1 MIRYAIAVALVAIA
15 ATAAA
20 DPAPRLSV
28 KAIAPAKGDADGGT
42 YCRITGSRFIAD
54 GPRSAKVYFGSRQ
67 GTIVR
72 FASDTELIVEAPG
85 GSAGATVDVLVIF
98 EPGGELKL
106 PHAFTFAAHDE
117 PRAITPRA
125 QLPKVIQA
133 LLPKHGIYAAGGGL
147 TSTPWRVVVDADAA
161 MVHAGTSAKSNAPS
175 YGPLDKQAS
184 LPIARADLAS
194 VMALGEAAW
203 REPPP
208 STPPSPTADYD
219 EILIV
224 VDGDDAFYLEG
235 FGPIRRDA
243 ASAVI
248 KAVRAAGKL

>member
-1 MIRYAIAVALVAIA
+1 MIRYAIVVALVA
-15 ATAAA
+15 TAAAGA

-28 KAIAPAKGDADGGT
+28 KAIEPATGDVDGGT

-98 EPGGELKL
+98 EPGGELKM
-106 PHAFTFAAHDE
+106 PHAFTFAARDE

-125 QLPKVIQA
+125 KLPSVIQP

-147 TSTPWRVVVDADAA
+147 TSTRWRVVVDADAA
-161 MVHAGTSAKSNAPS
+161 TVHAGTSAKSNAPS
-175 YGPLDKQAS
+175 YGALDKQS
-184 LPIARADLAS
+184 TLRIARADLAS
-194 VMALGEAAW
+194 LMTLAEAAW

-208 STPPSPTADYD
+208 SAPPSPTADYD

-224 VDGDDAFYLEG
+224 VDGDDAFYLDG

-243 ASAVI
+243 GAAVI
-248 KAVRAAGKL
+248 KAVRASGKL

>member
-1 MIRYAIAVALVAIA
+1 MIRYAVVVALVA
-15 ATAAA
+15 TAAGA
-20 DPAPRLSV
+20 DPAPRLAV
-28 KAIAPAKGDADGGT
+28 KAIEPAKGDPDGGT

-54 GPRSAKVYFGSRQ
+54 GPRSAKVYFGTRQ

-85 GSAGATVDVLVIF
+85 GSAGSTVDVSVTF
-98 EPGGELKL
+98 EPGGELKM
-106 PHAFTFAAHDE
+106 PHAFTFAAHEE

-125 QLPKVIQA
+125 QLPKAIQP

-147 TSTPWRVVVDADAA
+147 MSSPWRVVVDADAA
-161 MVHAGTSAKSNAPS
+161 VVRAGTSAKSNAPS
-175 YGPLDKQAS
+175 YGALDKQTSFA
-184 LPIARADLAS
+184 IARTDLAS
-194 VMALGEAAW
+194 LMALGEAAW

-208 STPPSPTADYD
+208 TTPPSPTADYD

-243 ASAVI
+243 AAAVI
-248 KAVRAAGKL
+248 KVARAAGKLY

>member
-1 MIRYAIAVALVAIA
+1 MIRYAIVVAMV
-15 ATAAA
+15 ATAAASA

-28 KAIAPAKGDADGGT
+28 KAIEPAKGDADGGT

-98 EPGGELKL
+98 EPGGELKM

-125 QLPKVIQA
+125 QLPKLIQP

-147 TSTPWRVVVDADAA
+147 TSSAWRVVVDADAA
-161 MVHAGTSAKSNAPS
+161 SVRAGTSAKPNAPS
-175 YGPLDKQAS
+175 YGALDKQAS
-184 LPIARADLAS
+184 LPIARADVAGL
-194 VMALGEAAW
+194 MALGEAAW

-235 FGPIRRDA
+235 YGPIRRDA
-243 ASAVI
+243 GAAVI
-248 KAVRAAGKL
+248 KAVRVAGKL

>member
-1 MIRYAIAVALVAIA
+1 MIRYAMVVALV

-20 DPAPRLSV
+20 DPAPRLAV
-28 KAIAPAKGDADGGT
+28 KAIEPAKGDADGGT

-85 GSAGATVDVLVIF
+85 GSAGATVDVLVMF

-106 PHAFTFAAHDE
+106 PHAFTFAVHDD

-125 QLPKVIQA
+125 QLPKAIQP

-147 TSTPWRVVVDADAA
+147 TSSAWRVVVDADAA
-161 MVHAGTSAKSNAPS
+161 SVRAGTSAKSNAPS
-175 YGPLDKQAS
+175 TGALDTQAS
-184 LPIARADLAS
+184 FTVPRGDLAS
-194 VMALGEAAW
+194 LMALAETAW
-203 REPPP
+203 REPAP
-208 STPPSPTADYD
+208 TAPPSPTADYD
-219 EILIV
+219 EVLIV
-224 VDGDDAFYLEG
+224 VDGDDAFYLDG
-235 FGPIRRDA
+235 YGPIRRDA
-243 ASAVI
+243 AAAVI
-248 KAVRAAGKL
+248 KAVRALHSAR

>member
-1 MIRYAIAVALVAIA
+1 MIRYAMVVALVA
-15 ATAAA
+15 TAAGA

-28 KAIAPAKGDADGGT
+28 RALEPVKGDADGGT

-54 GPRSAKVYFGSRQ
+54 GPRSAKVYFGQRQ

-98 EPGGELKL
+98 EPGGEVMM
-106 PHAFTFAAHDE
+106 PHAFTFVAHDA

-125 QLPKVIQA
+125 QLPKVIQP

-161 MVHAGTSAKSNAPS
+161 IVRAGTSAKSNAPS

-184 LPIARADLAS
+184 VPIARADLAS
-194 VMALGEAAW
+194 LIALGEAAW

-208 STPPSPTADYD
+208 TTPPSPTADYD

-224 VDGDDAFYLEG
+224 VDGDDAFYLDG

-243 ASAVI
+243 AAAVI